1 MIELTFLKELMLAK
15 EMNQKS
21 VIFVTI
27 GIFEIKVLS
36 FKRMFATVVNDLLAM
51 SINLN
56 DIAILDINGV
66 DYRCIISGI
75 TKSKALNLLQNADLN
90 ERSGTL

>member
-1 MIELTFLKELMLAK
+1 MIELTFLKQLMLTK

>member
-36 FKRMFATVVNDLLAM
+36 FKRMFATFVNDLLAM

-66 DYRCIISGI
+66 
-75 TKSKALNLLQNADLN
+75 KP
-90 ERSGTL
+90 

>member
-1 MIELTFLKELMLAK
+1 
-15 EMNQKS
+15 
-21 VIFVTI
+21 
-27 GIFEIKVLS
+27 
-36 FKRMFATVVNDLLAM
+36 M

-90 ERSGTL
+90 ERSGTLWNINFLTVYKNGQKHKVWWNWNWKTQMWPI